1 MFGINRVCVALGS
14 RKCVVRWEKK
24 MNDEPDVQ
32 LEPLKTIELN
42 WKNKMENPKLLLL
55 LSI

>member
-42 WKNKMENPKLLLL
+42 
-55 LSI
+55 

>member
-1 MFGINRVCVALGS
+1 MERKAKIFRRSMCMFGINRVCVALGS

-42 WKNKMENPKLLLL
+42 
-55 LSI
+55 